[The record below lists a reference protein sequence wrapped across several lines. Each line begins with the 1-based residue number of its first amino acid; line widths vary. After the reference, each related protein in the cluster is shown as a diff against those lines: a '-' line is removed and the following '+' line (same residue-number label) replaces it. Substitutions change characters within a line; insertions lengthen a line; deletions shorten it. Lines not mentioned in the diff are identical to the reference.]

1 MTDRRI
7 AELAGRS
14 PQVISSMKK
23 RYPMQYELLRVGA
36 IEKENPTLQPVKN
49 YSELEEGELYEEII
63 NLTEWIDAY
72 AEQIREAS
80 DILADRI
87 GIQ

>member
-23 RYPMQYELLRVGA
+23 RYPMQYELLRIGA
-36 IEKENPTLQPVKN
+36 IEKENSSIPAKN
-49 YSELEEGELYEEII
+49 YSELEEEELHREII
-63 NLTEWIDAY
+63 RLAERIDTY
-72 AEQIREAS
+72 SDKIRIAS
-80 DILADRI
+80 DFLADRI